1 MVYGDFQ
8 LYNVYCIKEIWKET
22 IICNLSVYRKEIK
35 MALSAK
41 KKKEILYPLTLIPLS
56 LPPPSHEQALTT
68 FCLYRFPDSGLPYEE
83 NHVMCGLL

>member
-1 MVYGDFQ
+1 MVIFSYIMCIALKKSGKKP
-8 LYNVYCIKEIWKET
+8 LYVIYQYIEKKSKWLC
-22 IICNLSVYRKEIK
+22 L
-35 MALSAK
+35 LK

>member
-1 MVYGDFQ
+1 
-8 LYNVYCIKEIWKET
+8 
-22 IICNLSVYRKEIK
+22 